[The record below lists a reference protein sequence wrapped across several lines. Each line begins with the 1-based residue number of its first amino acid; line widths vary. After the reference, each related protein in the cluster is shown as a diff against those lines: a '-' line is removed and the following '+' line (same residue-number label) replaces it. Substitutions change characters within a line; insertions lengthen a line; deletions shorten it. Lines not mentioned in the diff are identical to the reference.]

1 MSIGFGPSML
11 GAEMIIFQGNSN
23 GKVQGLQA
31 DEYRYTVPKIVPY
44 LNQYLDVISSSW
56 DR

>member
-44 LNQYLDVISSSW
+44 LNQYLDLISSSW